1 MIACKFKKKYILLSF
16 TLSYFS
22 SMIKNHLKAI
32 LSQNLPFE
40 PTNSQYNLINVLADY
55 VFSDEADQVMLIK
68 GYAGTGK
75 TTMLYSLTQ
84 ALNKLKIRSVLLAPT
99 GRAAKVLS
107 GYTQM
112 PAFTIHKKIY
122 RQKSSSDGFGHFTL
136 DINLFKNTY
145 FIVDEASMISNE
157 TAENTVFGSG
167 KVLDDLLEYV
177 YSGENC
183 RLVLVG
189 DTAQLPPV
197 GLNISPAL
205 EISAL
210 ENYGFSVKM
219 VELTDVVRQTEG
231 SGILSNATQMR
242 HRIGNDSPSTG
253 FFPIRLKEFNDIEQ
267 ISGAE
272 LIESITTS
280 YNKFGIF
287 ETAIITRSNKRANLY
302 NKGIRGS
309 ILYRENEIEKGD
321 LLMVVKNNY
330 YWNDEGVKLDFIAN
344 GDIAEVMKIYKY
356 EELYGFRFAN
366 VCLRFSDY
374 EDVEFDCKI
383 FLDTLSIESASFPY
397 EQNRQLFEAVSEDY
411 ADIRNKR
418 ERWKKVKANPYF
430 NALQV
435 KFAYAITCHKAQ
447 GGQWKAVYVDHG
459 FVNED
464 LLDVEFYRWLYT
476 AFTRPTEKLFLV
488 NFDKGFFDVE
498 NPN

>member
-1 MIACKFKKKYILLSF
+1 
-16 TLSYFS
+16 
-22 SMIKNHLKAI
+22 MIKNHLKTI
-32 LSQNLPFE
+32 LTQNLPFT
-40 PTNSQYNLINVLADY
+40 PTECQLRLIEVLASY
-55 VFSDEADQVMLIK
+55 IFSDEPDQIMVIK

-75 TTMLYSLTQ
+75 TSMLYSLTQ
-84 ALNKLKIRSVLLAPT
+84 ALNQLKIRSVLMAPT
-99 GRAAKVLS
+99 GRAAKVLA
-107 GYTQM
+107 GYTKM

-122 RQKSSSDGFGHFTL
+122 RQKSATDGFGHFAL
-136 DINLFKNTY
+136 DKNLYKNTY

-167 KVLDDLLEYV
+167 RLLDDLLEYV

-205 EISAL
+205 ETAAL
-210 ENYGFSVKM
+210 EEYGFGVKIF
-219 VELTDVVRQTEG
+219 ELTDVVRQAQG
-231 SGILSNATQMR
+231 SGILSNATQIR
-242 HRIGNDSPSTG
+242 KRIGNEMPTSG
-253 FFPIRLKEFNDIEQ
+253 FFPVTIDEFNDIER

-272 LIESITTS
+272 LIESISSS
-280 YNKFGIF
+280 YSKYGIF
-287 ETAIITRSNKRANLY
+287 DTAVVTRSNKRANLY

-330 YWNDEGVKLDFIAN
+330 FWIDEDMKLDFIAN
-344 GDIAEVMKIYKY
+344 GDIAEVVNIYKY
-356 EELYGFRFAN
+356 EDLYDFRFAN
-366 VCLRFSDY
+366 VCLRFIDY
-374 EDVEFDCKI
+374 DDIEFDCKI
-383 FLDTLSIESASFPY
+383 FLETLSIESASFTF
-397 EQNRQLFEAVSEDY
+397 EQNRQLFDSVSEDY
-411 ADIRNKR
+411 AEIRNKR
-418 ERWKKVKANPYF
+418 ERWKKVRENPYF

-464 LLDVEFYRWLYT
+464 ILDTEFYRWLYT

-488 NFDKGFFDVE
+488 NFNKGFFE
-498 NPN
+498 EE

>member
-1 MIACKFKKKYILLSF
+1 
-16 TLSYFS
+16 
-22 SMIKNHLKAI
+22 MIKNHLKTI
-32 LSQNLPFE
+32 LTQKLPFT
-40 PTNSQYNLINVLADY
+40 PTNCQSQLIDVLANY
-55 VFSDEADQVMLIK
+55 IFSDEPDQIMLIK

-84 ALNKLKIRSVLLAPT
+84 ALNNLKIKSVLLAPT

-107 GYTQM
+107 GYTEM
-112 PAFTIHKKIY
+112 PAYTIHKKIY
-122 RQKSSSDGFGHFTL
+122 RQKSTTDGFGRFAL
-136 DINLFKNTY
+136 DVNLHKNTY

-157 TAENTVFGSG
+157 SAENNVFGSG
-167 KVLDDLLEYV
+167 RVLDDLLEYV

-197 GLNISPAL
+197 GLHISPAL
-205 EISAL
+205 EVAAL
-210 ENYGFSVKM
+210 ENYGFSVQM
-219 VELTDVVRQTEG
+219 VELTDVVRQAEG
-231 SGILSNATQMR
+231 SGILSNATQIR
-242 HRIGNDSPSTG
+242 GLIGNETPPSG
-253 FFPIRLKEFNDIEQ
+253 FFPIDLKNFNDIER

-272 LIESITTS
+272 LIESITSS
-280 YNKFGIF
+280 YGKYGVFD
-287 ETAIITRSNKRANLY
+287 TAIVARSNKRANLY

-309 ILYRENEIEKGD
+309 ILYRENEIERGD

-344 GDIAEVMKIYKY
+344 GDIAEVVKIYRY
-356 EELYGFRFAN
+356 EELYGFRYAN
-366 VCLRFSDY
+366 VCLRFIDY
-374 EDVEFDCKI
+374 DDVEFDCKI

-397 EQNRQLFEAVSEDY
+397 EQNRKLFEAVSEDY
-411 ADIRNKR
+411 ADIGNKR
-418 ERWKKVKANPYF
+418 ERWKKVKENPYF

-464 LLDVEFYRWLYT
+464 MLDTEFYRWLYT

-488 NFDKGFFDVE
+488 NFDKHFFEEKIPD
-498 NPN
+498 

>member
-1 MIACKFKKKYILLSF
+1 
-16 TLSYFS
+16 
-22 SMIKNHLKAI
+22 MIKNHLKSI
-32 LSQNLPFE
+32 LTQNLPFS
-40 PTNSQYNLINVLADY
+40 PTESQLQLIELLAGY
-55 VFSDEADQVMLIK
+55 IFSDEPDQIMLVT

-84 ALNKLKIRSVLLAPT
+84 ALTLLKIRSVLLAPT
-99 GRAAKVLS
+99 GRAAKVLA
-107 GYTQM
+107 GYTKM

-122 RQKSSSDGFGHFTL
+122 RQKSTSDGLGHFAL
-136 DINLFKNTY
+136 DKNLYKNTY

-157 TAENTVFGSG
+157 TSENSVFGSG
-167 KVLDDLLEYV
+167 KLLDDLLEYV

-205 EISAL
+205 ETASL
-210 ENYGFSVKM
+210 ENYGFSVKK
-219 VELTDVVRQTEG
+219 VELTDVVRQAEG
-231 SGILSNATQMR
+231 SGILSNATQIR
-242 HRIGNDSPSTG
+242 NKVGNESPESG
-253 FFPIRLKEFNDIEQ
+253 FFPVVLKDFNDIER

-272 LIESITTS
+272 LIESITSS
-280 YNKFGIF
+280 YQKYGIF
-287 ETAIITRSNKRANLY
+287 ETAIVTRSNKRANLY

-330 YWNDEGVKLDFIAN
+330 FWVNEDSKLDFIAN
-344 GDIAEVMKIYKY
+344 GDIAEVVKIYKY
-356 EELYGFRFAN
+356 EELYNFRFAN
-366 VCLRFSDY
+366 VCLRFIDY
-374 EDVEFDCKI
+374 DDVEFDCKI
-383 FLDTLSIESASFPY
+383 FLETLSIETASFSY
-397 EQNRQLFEAVSEDY
+397 EQNLQLFDAVSEDY

-418 ERWKKVKANPYF
+418 ERWKKVKENPYY

-447 GGQWKAVYVDHG
+447 GGQWKAVYVEHG

-464 LLDVEFYRWLYT
+464 MLDIEFYRWLYT
-476 AFTRPTEKLFLV
+476 AFTRPSEKLFLV
-488 NFDKGFFDVE
+488 NFNKGFFEDAIV
-498 NPN
+498 